1 MCSGTTPTSNART
14 CFRLCATRHGW
25 PRGRSF
31 RLSMRHEG
39 SGRPEPVASSGAV
52 AFRCR
57 LRGRALEFGRSAT
70 ASDLAIMAHAK
81 LHDFGV
87 LTHDRDFG
95 AILAATNA
103 DKPSVVQIRAGDLAP
118 EALVGPLTIGLRQCE
133 RALADGALLTIDA
146 VRLRLRLLPLNKT

>member
-1 MCSGTTPTSNART
+1 
-14 CFRLCATRHGW
+14 
-25 PRGRSF
+25 
-31 RLSMRHEG
+31 MRHEG
-39 SGRPEPVASSGAV
+39 SGRHEPVASSGDV

-81 LHDFGV
+81 LHDFVV
-87 LTHDRDFG
+87 LTHDLDFG

-118 EALVGPLTIGLRQCE
+118 EALVGPSTIGLRQCE
-133 RALADGALLTIDA
+133 RALTDGCAADDRRSAAAVKASAAQQDVGRPSTCRLGAPA
-146 VRLRLRLLPLNKT
+146 